1 MKIIFWILLTVSVV
15 YFAVKWFKNKKP
27 KSVYHL
33 DTYNENSNLENYLIN
48 LRVSLDFITDGINHG
63 LMNGKYY
70 TVLEVYVET
79 LKSEV
84 YVNKRH
90 YDMNR
95 INKLI
100 ESVNQYLE

>member
-1 MKIIFWILLTVSVV
+1 MGTIFWILLTVSFV

-27 KSVYHL
+27 KSVYQL
-33 DTYNENSNLENYLIN
+33 DVYDENSDLENYLIN

-63 LMNGKYY
+63 LVNGKYY

-84 YVNKRH
+84 DVNKK
-90 YDMNR
+90 YYNMNR

-100 ESVNQYLE
+100 ESVNQNLE